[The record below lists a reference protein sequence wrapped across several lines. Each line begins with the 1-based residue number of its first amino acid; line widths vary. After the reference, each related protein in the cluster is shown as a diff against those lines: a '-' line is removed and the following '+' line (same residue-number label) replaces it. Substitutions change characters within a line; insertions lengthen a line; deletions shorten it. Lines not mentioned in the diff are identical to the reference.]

1 MQSLALPFKH
11 KFSVG
16 RGSELLFNEE
26 HTKIFESLKHLTDTP
41 EPGQEPEAKMDR
53 SIWVAP
59 KTGEL
64 LVYDKASGKWKN
76 PYEKKFKLIAEIM
89 NPVPPKNPIEGQL
102 WSNKGVLC
110 QYDGTTWQPVKAKP
124 EDGSHYCFSLRH
136 LYH

>member
-1 MQSLALPFKH
+1 
-11 KFSVG
+11 
-16 RGSELLFNEE
+16 
-26 HTKIFESLKHLTDTP
+26 
-41 EPGQEPEAKMDR
+41 MDR
-53 SIWVAP
+53 SIWVDP